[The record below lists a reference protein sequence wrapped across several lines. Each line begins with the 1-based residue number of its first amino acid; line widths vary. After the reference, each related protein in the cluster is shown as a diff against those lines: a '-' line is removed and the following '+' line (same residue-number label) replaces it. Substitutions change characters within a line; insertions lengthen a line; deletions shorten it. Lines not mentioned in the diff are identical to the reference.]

1 MHAMYTELHCHSYL
15 SFLDGTCSPET
26 LIKRARTLGMTTLAL
41 TDHNGVYGLPRF
53 ASAAE
58 KAGIKAIYG
67 SELTLDDGSHLV
79 LLARNRSG
87 YTNLCRAITNAR
99 KGRRKNDPQLNFDTL
114 AQHTEGL
121 IALSACENGELT
133 QSLYTNGHKAALQ
146 IAARYRDVFG
156 IDGYFI
162 ELHNHLRPEDGR
174 RNAALLRVA
183 TALELPVVATNN
195 VHYADLDHSL
205 LHHVVTCI
213 RNQTSLDAASP
224 LLRVNNEYQL
234 KSPATM
240 RALFSNYPQAIKNTQ
255 VIAEQCIFHMRDL
268 HYEFP
273 QPKLPNSQTSLQL
286 LKQAAAH
293 GLTRLYPFEPDPTA
307 RRKARTQA
315 AIELRVMHKW
325 NLAGYLMVFKD
336 LVDFCQQENILVSLR
351 GSAPASTL
359 LYCLGL
365 CPIDPLAHDL
375 LFERFA
381 SPERS
386 ELPDIDLDIEHEK
399 RERVIQYVYKK
410 YGRSHA
416 AMVAEVNTF
425 RHKSAVRDVAK
436 ALGLS
441 ATQAQQL
448 SKKRDLFNHSN
459 STPSTANPE
468 DIVNEASNSCLT
480 EQIFELARQLT
491 GAPRHLSIHVGGFII
506 SSQPL
511 NEIVPQEPAR
521 MPNRTVI
528 AWDKYDLESLA
539 EDFGVNLIKLDLL
552 GLGMLTLLAKAFHE
566 LRTRGDADYQ
576 LHSFQYDSRV
586 YEMLC
591 RADTV
596 GLFQLESRAQM
607 SFLPRLK
614 PRNLDDVAISIGAI
628 RPGPGAAHAGTRI
641 ARRRAGIEPISYP
654 HPVLRK
660 VLKQTQGV
668 ILWQEQV
675 MQVATCC
682 GGYTPG
688 EADQL
693 RRAMSNKRSA
703 EQMNRAV
710 GDLKERMLARGFTPR
725 VADRIREMIVGFAG
739 YGFPRAHAYP
749 FAHIALISA
758 TLKLRHPAIFYA
770 ALLNS
775 QPMGFYSPHTI
786 LWDASRHDVSI
797 RRVDMNHSFWDCT
810 VEGSCGLRL
819 GFRMVEG
826 FAAASAHVLTTARSN
841 GAYRSVADFIRRTGL
856 NRDQLERLA
865 QVGTFTD
872 VTDRRKATWMVGE
885 LANLSGPQFIP
896 GLAEKLAIPAKL
908 PSMDMRERVERDY
921 MAMGYSPERHIV
933 QDYRD
938 QLNAI
943 GAKCLTDLPS
953 LPHRTSV
960 QVGGLI
966 ICRQQPESA
975 NGFTFLTM
983 EDETGLLNIIVHP
996 NVFDQYRK
1004 DVCGNPLILVR
1015 GYISHE
1021 QGATS
1026 LISEYFTP
1034 LAASPITSTTPQRD
1048 FH

>member
-1 MHAMYTELHCHSYL
+1 MYTELHCHSYL
-15 SFLDGTCSPET
+15 SFLDGTSSPEA
-26 LIKRARTLGMTTLAL
+26 LITRARTLGMTTLAL

-58 KAGIKAIYG
+58 QAGIKAIYG
-67 SELTLDDGSHLV
+67 SELTLDNGAHLI
-79 LLARNRSG
+79 LLARDRRG

-99 KGRRKNDPQLNFDTL
+99 KDRRKNDPQLNFDTL
-114 AQHTEGL
+114 ARHSEGL
-121 IALSACENGELT
+121 VALSACENGELT
-133 QSLYTNGHKAALQ
+133 QSLYANGHKAALQ

-213 RNQTSLDAASP
+213 RNQTSLDTAGP

-240 RALFSNYPQAIKNTQ
+240 RALFANYPQAIENTQ
-255 VIAEQCIFHMRDL
+255 TIAEQCIFHVRDL

-273 QPKLPNSQTSLQL
+273 QPKLPNSQTSLGL
-286 LKQAAAH
+286 LRQEAAH
-293 GLTRLYPFEPDPTA
+293 GLTRFYPFESDPTA
-307 RRKARTQA
+307 RRKARTQVA
-315 AIELRVMHKW
+315 AELRVMHKW

-336 LVDFCQQENILVSLR
+336 IVEFCHREKILVSLR

-399 RERVIQYVYKK
+399 RERVIQYVYRK

-448 SKKRDLFNHSN
+448 SSKRDRLNYN
-459 STPSTANPE
+459 DPAKTPANPE
-468 DIVNEASNSCLT
+468 DVVNGASNSSLT
-480 EQIFELARQLT
+480 AQIFELARQLT
-491 GAPRHLSIHVGGFII
+491 GVPRHLSIHVGGFVI

-511 NEIVPQEPAR
+511 NEVVPQEPAR
-521 MPNRTVI
+521 MQNRTVI
-528 AWDKYDLESLA
+528 AWDKYDLETLA

-552 GLGMLTLLAKAFHE
+552 GLGMLTLIAKAFDE
-566 LRTRGDADYQ
+566 LRTRDEADYQ
-576 LHSFQYDSRV
+576 LHGFQYDPGV

-591 RADTV
+591 KADTV

-614 PRNLDDVAISIGAI
+614 PRNLDDVAVSIGAI
-628 RPGPGAAHAGTRI
+628 RPGPGAAHAGTHI
-641 ARRRAGIEPISYP
+641 AKRRDGLEPISYP
-654 HPVLRK
+654 HPALRK
-660 VLKQTQGV
+660 ALKQTQGV

-675 MQVATCC
+675 MQVAMCC

-703 EQMNRAV
+703 EQMYRTV
-710 GDLKERMLARGFTPR
+710 GDLKERMLTRGFTPK
-725 VADRIREMIVGFAG
+725 VADRIKEMIFGFAG

-758 TLKLRHPAIFYA
+758 TLKLRHPAVFYT

-786 LWDASRHDVSI
+786 LWDASRHGVGI
-797 RRVDMNHSFWDCT
+797 RRVDMNRSFWDCT
-810 VEGSCGLRL
+810 VEGPCGLRL

-826 FAAASAHVLTTARSN
+826 FAAASARVLTTARSN

-872 VTDRRKATWMVGE
+872 VTNRRKATWMVGE

-938 QLNAI
+938 RLNAI

-953 LPHRTSV
+953 LPHRTPV

-983 EDETGLLNIIVHP
+983 EDESGLLNIIVRP

-1004 DVCGNPLILVR
+1004 DVCGHPLILVR

-1026 LISEYFTP
+1026 LISEHFTP
-1034 LAASPITSTTPQRD
+1034 LAASPIASTTPRRD